1 MKTLKKTLST
11 ILAIASALAITTTS
25 YAVYPETEYHATSD
39 ETNEYAEFTLIS
51 QEESIDENGF
61 LIIDRTY
68 IKNMEDTENYSFLR
82 ASNAGKKTITKTKS
96 VYADNS
102 SSGDLWLEMSITGD
116 FEWNQD
122 KDTATVQNV
131 KQDKTIRN
139 LPDYVT
145 LYTHSPTHKSNQ
157 GKTMLLGYKYAYI
170 QTKFEIKNTF
180 GATTN
185 FEMRLDVNVKGDVNF
200 KAT

>member
-68 IKNMEDTENYSFLR
+68 IKNMEDTENYSLLR
-82 ASNAGKKTITKTKS
+82 ASNAGKKTITKT
-96 VYADNS
+96 DNS

-145 LYTHSPTHKSNQ
+145 LYTHSPTYKSNQ

-185 FEMRLDVNVKGDVNF
+185 FEMWLDVNVKGDVNF

>member
-68 IKNMEDTENYSFLR
+68 IKNMEDTENYSL
-82 ASNAGKKTITKTKS
+82 
-96 VYADNS
+96 
-102 SSGDLWLEMSITGD
+102 
-116 FEWNQD
+116 
-122 KDTATVQNV
+122 
-131 KQDKTIRN
+131 
-139 LPDYVT
+139 
-145 LYTHSPTHKSNQ
+145 
-157 GKTMLLGYKYAYI
+157 
-170 QTKFEIKNTF
+170 
-180 GATTN
+180 
-185 FEMRLDVNVKGDVNF
+185 
-200 KAT
+200 

>member
-68 IKNMEDTENYSFLR
+68 IKNMEDTENYSLLR

-145 LYTHSPTHKSNQ
+145 LYTHSPTYKSNQ

-185 FEMRLDVNVKGDVNF
+185 FEMWLDVNVKGDVNF

>member
-1 MKTLKKTLST
+1 
-11 ILAIASALAITTTS
+11 
-25 YAVYPETEYHATSD
+25 
-39 ETNEYAEFTLIS
+39 
-51 QEESIDENGF
+51 
-61 LIIDRTY
+61 
-68 IKNMEDTENYSFLR
+68 MEDTENYSLLR

-170 QTKFEIKNTF
+170 QSKFEIKNTF

-185 FEMRLDVNVKGDVNF
+185 FEMWLDVNVKGDVNF

>member
-25 YAVYPETEYHATSD
+25 YAVYHATSD

-68 IKNMEDTENYSFLR
+68 IKNMEDTENYSLLR

-145 LYTHSPTHKSNQ
+145 LYTHSPTYKSNQ

-185 FEMRLDVNVKGDVNF
+185 FEMWLDVNVKGDVNF